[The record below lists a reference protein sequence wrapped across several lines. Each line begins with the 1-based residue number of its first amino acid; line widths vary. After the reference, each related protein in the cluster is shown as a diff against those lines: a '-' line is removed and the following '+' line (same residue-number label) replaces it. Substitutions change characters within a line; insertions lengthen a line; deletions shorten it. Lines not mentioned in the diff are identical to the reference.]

1 MLLTMCIAGT
11 AASVCTAARWYL
23 DRDSRRDSTHA
34 GGRIQL
40 TGLRNHGSAF
50 GLLRLNSRQL
60 AALSAALMAG
70 ALPLRRDS
78 RVGCGLLLGG
88 GVSNLWERVRHGSVY
103 DYVRFPKAP
112 EPVCRYVFNL
122 ADFAIFL
129 GAAEI
134 LAGKGKKRR

>member
-1 MLLTMCIAGT
+1 MRLKSLWNEGA
-11 AASVCTAARWYL
+11 
-23 DRDSRRDSTHA
+23 
-34 GGRIQL
+34 
-40 TGLRNHGSAF
+40 AF
-50 GLLRLNSRQL
+50 GLPIRPGALL
-60 AALSAALMAG
+60 AASAATLGLMWSQRKRS
-70 ALPLRRDS
+70 PLG
-78 RVGCGLLLGG
+78 VGLILGG

>member
-1 MLLTMCIAGT
+1 MTPFW
-11 AASVCTAARWYL
+11 VP
-23 DRDSRRDSTHA
+23 
-34 GGRIQL
+34 
-40 TGLRNHGSAF
+40 
-50 GLLRLNSRQL
+50 LRLNSRQL

>member
-1 MLLTMCIAGT
+1 MFLTMCIAG
-11 AASVCTAARWYL
+11 ASASACTAVRWYL
-23 DRDSRRDSTHA
+23 DRTSRRDSSHL
-34 GGRIQL
+34 GGRVHL
-40 TGLRNHGSAF
+40 TALRNHGSAF

-70 ALPLRRDS
+70 AWPLRKNS

-88 GVSNLWERVRHGSVY
+88 GISNLWERVRHGSVY